1 MGWVVQRHFKWHPG
15 KQMNGLASSK
25 QAWTKMDRLEGANLT
40 PSHLRFSW
48 RCISSVLS
56 NQKCSEL
63 HRKGILK
70 GDPNH
75 FPGMLLELSKTLPEQ
90 PACPDTC
97 AAPACWQKPCL
108 CYCLLHAEFWFV
120 FRDRSMISWNIF
132 LVTINSV
139 VWVRCLSFL
148 ALNTNYTP

>member
-25 QAWTKMDRLEGANLT
+25 QAWTKVDRLEGANLT
-40 PSHLRFSW
+40 LSYLEFFW
-48 RCISSVLS
+48 RCISSVPL
-56 NQKCSEL
+56 NQQSSAQ
-63 HRKGILK
+63 RGILK

-75 FPGMLLELSKTLPEQ
+75 FPGMPLELSKTLCPSNQ
-90 PACPDTC
+90 PALTLALLLCVGK
-97 AAPACWQKPCL
+97 KPCL

-120 FRDRSMISWNIF
+120 FRDRSMISWNNF
-132 LVTINSV
+132 LETIKSV
-139 VWVRCLSFL
+139 VLVRCMSFL